1 MKLNLK
7 QYVGREQLSVMRQ
20 LCHGEEGEHFVST
33 IQRIKDTIAAMPVTG
48 ETAGQGD
55 QAMVA
60 LHYFSGSSDWWI
72 IERDIGCE
80 DDEIP
85 GIQMQA
91 YGFACL
97 NGWTDCAELG
107 YINIQELIDN
117 GVELDLYWQPKPLA
131 DVKAALWKEAA

>member
-7 QYVGREQLSVMRQ
+7 QYIGREQLAVMRQ

-33 IQRIKDTIAAMPVTG
+33 IQRLKDTISAMPVTG

-60 LHYFSGSSDWWI
+60 LHYFSGASDWWI

-85 GIQMQA
+85 GIQWQA
-91 YGFACL
+91 YGFVCL

-107 YINIQELIDN
+107 YINIQELIEN
-117 GVELDLYWQPKPLA
+117 HVELDLYWQPKTLA
-131 DVKAALWKEAA
+131 EVSQSIRKEAA